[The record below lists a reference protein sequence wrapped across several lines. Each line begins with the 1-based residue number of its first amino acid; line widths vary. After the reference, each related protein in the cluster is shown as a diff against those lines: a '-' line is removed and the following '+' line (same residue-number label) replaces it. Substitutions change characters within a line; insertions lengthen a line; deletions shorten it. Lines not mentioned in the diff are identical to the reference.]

1 MKTLGGL
8 FSSAAKTEILRALH
22 HQPDALSLRQLA
34 RLAGVRVR
42 SAELAL
48 DSLVN
53 EKLVG
58 RRRTQNRVFYAM
70 ERSHPDASVLNAVFD
85 AAAVAAIRANSGS
98 FDKRAQRILSFMRQA
113 HRMLNHAR
121 GSRHDA

>member
-1 MKTLGGL
+1 MKTLGDL

-22 HQPDALSLRQLA
+22 HQPGPLSLRQLA
-34 RLAGVRVR
+34 RLADIRVR

-70 ERSHPDASVLNAVFD
+70 DLSHPSAAVLDAVFD
-85 AAAVAAIRANSGS
+85 AAALAAIRANR
-98 FDKRAQRILSFMRQA
+98 RALDERAKRILPFLRQA
-113 HRMLNHAR
+113 RRMLSHAR
-121 GSRHDA
+121 GSRRDA

>member
-1 MKTLGGL
+1 MKTLGDL
-8 FSSAAKTEILRALH
+8 FSSAAKTEILRVLH
-22 HQPDALSLRQLA
+22 HQPGALSLRQLS

-58 RRRTQNRVFYAM
+58 RRRAQNRVFYAM
-70 ERSHPDASVLNAVFD
+70 VRSHPSASVLAAVFD
-85 AAAVAAIRANSGS
+85 AAAVAAIRTNRRS
-98 FDKRAQRILSFMRQA
+98 FDERAQRILPFMRQA

>member
-1 MKTLGGL
+1 MKTLGDL

-22 HQPDALSLRQLA
+22 HQPDAVSLRQLA

-53 EKLVG
+53 EKVVW
-58 RRRTQNRVFYAM
+58 RRRTRDRVFYAM
-70 ERSHPDASVLNAVFD
+70 ERSHPSVSVLTAVFD
-85 AAAVAAIRANSGS
+85 AAVLAAIRANRRSS
-98 FDKRAQRILSFMRQA
+98 NERAKRILPYLRQA

-121 GSRHDA
+121 ASRHGA